1 MKILNFLQKI
11 VIFTLILAFTA
22 NIFTHAIAYNSIQK
36 YSYNSESESEIES
49 EESLKS
55 KSENSKILASYF
67 NFNSLNLAHINFKSF
82 NSHFSTEFINEVLTS
97 PPNNC

>member
-1 MKILNFLQKI
+1 MKISNFFQNI

-22 NIFTHAIAYNSIQK
+22 NIFTLAITYNSNQK
-36 YSYNSESESEIES
+36 YSYNSETEAEIES

-82 NSHFSTEFINEVLTS
+82 NPPFSNEFINEVPTS